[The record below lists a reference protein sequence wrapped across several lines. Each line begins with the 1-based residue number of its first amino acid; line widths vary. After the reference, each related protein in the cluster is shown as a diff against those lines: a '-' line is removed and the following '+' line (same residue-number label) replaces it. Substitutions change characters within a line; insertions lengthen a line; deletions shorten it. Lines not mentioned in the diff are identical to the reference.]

1 MPRSKR
7 CLCIDCKPA
16 TDKTAMELIM
26 FSEPSPEKE
35 PKSSLVSSKLTKL
48 APKFEND
55 LDEEDKKLNL
65 KLDSLRDE
73 IKELE
78 SELGLNNFSIKK
90 HPRIPIGNGKKSERQ
105 LLYEKISYQMAETFN
120 FKNVGNNKEPCVK
133 SQKKSIIKNEEK
145 FSTPIEK
152 EEEKTEKIPLS
163 IFDKPVQG
171 DFPTWILDQI
181 VHEGKYLDVQ
191 MQLMDPN
198 SSMMSEMLHG
208 CTYEGMKKYFDKNK
222 DQIKKVLNVKYFCR

>member
-55 LDEEDKKLNL
+55 LDEEDKKLNV

-78 SELGLNNFSIKK
+78 SEHGLNNLSIKK
-90 HPRIPIGNGKKSERQ
+90 QPPNPNRQWKKSERQ
-105 LLYEKISYQMAETFN
+105 LLYEKISYQIAI
-120 FKNVGNNKEPCVK
+120 VK
-133 SQKKSIIKNEEK
+133 SYCIGTNIVRFLQPIISYR
-145 FSTPIEK
+145 FV
-152 EEEKTEKIPLS
+152 KI
-163 IFDKPVQG
+163 F
-171 DFPTWILDQI
+171 I
-181 VHEGKYLDVQ
+181 V
-191 MQLMDPN
+191 PN
-198 SSMMSEMLHG
+198 
-208 CTYEGMKKYFDKNK
+208 
-222 DQIKKVLNVKYFCR
+222 

>member
-26 FSEPSPEKE
+26 FSKPSPEKE

-55 LDEEDKKLNL
+55 LDEEDKKLNV

-90 HPRIPIGNGKKSERQ
+90 HTQIPIGNGKKSERQ
-105 LLYEKISYQMAETFN
+105 LLYEKISYQFGESFN
-120 FKNVGNNKEPCVK
+120 FKNVGNSKEPCVK

>member
-26 FSEPSPEKE
+26 FAKTSPEKE
-35 PKSSLVSSKLTKL
+35 LNLSLLSSKHTKL
-48 APKFEND
+48 APNFKND
-55 LDEEDKKLNL
+55 LDEEDKKLNV
-65 KLDSLRDE
+65 KLDSLRDG

-78 SELGLNNFSIKK
+78 TELELNNVLIKK
-90 HPRIPIGNGKKSERQ
+90 RHRTPIGNEITGIYGNEKHSELFKNINNKSPKKS
-105 LLYEKISYQMAETFN
+105 LKKAE
-120 FKNVGNNKEPCVK
+120 
-133 SQKKSIIKNEEK
+133 
-145 FSTPIEK
+145 FSTIPTEK
-152 EEEKTEKIPLS
+152 KVEKTKTPALS

-198 SSMMSEMLHG
+198 SSMMFEMLHG
-208 CTYEGMKKYFDKNK
+208 LTFEGMKKYEEKNK
-222 DQIKKVLNVKYFCR
+222 KQIDKLLGGFQKPRRQNLGLF